1 MAASAERNNP
11 KIKYQKSKL
20 QTKIQNEK
28 KFEFCIVVLHFDF
41 WFLIFNSPLR
51 SLRSLWCNH

>member
-28 KFEFCIVVLHFDF
+28 KF
-41 WFLIFNSPLR
+41 
-51 SLRSLWCNH
+51 